1 MKNNPVQSLELS
13 ATECPICHTTDNATE
28 LYPAKL
34 SEDAFN
40 PETFSARRLP
50 DRVHYR
56 IVRCM
61 TCGLVRSDPVA
72 DPRIQAELY
81 AKAGFDYGEQVDNLR
96 ATYGRYLAKLAA
108 LGAPKG
114 ALLEIGG
121 GNGFVLQ
128 EALTQGYA
136 QVTGVEPSEAA
147 IASADPTIRPH
158 MVCDLMRP
166 GLFEAE
172 QFDVVCMFQTFDHIT
187 DPNTLLDECFRVLKP
202 GGFLL
207 CFNHDVDAPSARLLG
222 ERSPIVD
229 VEHPF
234 LYSPKTMARMAE
246 AHGFVVAE
254 CGAARNRVALRYLA
268 WLAPLPG
275 AIKQRAL
282 AWLKDSGIGR
292 LTFSVPLGNL
302 YFIARKPTTPSP
314 ARGGG

>member
-1 MKNNPVQSLELS
+1 MKTNSAPSLELS
-13 ATECPICHTTDNATE
+13 ATECPICHTTDNARE

-40 PETFSARRLP
+40 AETFSARRLP

-56 IVRCM
+56 IVRCNS
-61 TCGLVRSDPVA
+61 CSLVRSDPVA

-81 AKAGFDYGEQVDNLR
+81 AKASFDYGEQVGNLR
-96 ATYGRYLAKLAA
+96 ETYGRYLAKVAA
-108 LGAPKG
+108 LGGRKG
-114 ALLEIGG
+114 SLLEIGG

-128 EALTQGYA
+128 EALAQGYT
-136 QVTGVEPSEAA
+136 QVTGVEPSSAA
-147 IASADPTIRPH
+147 VASADPEIRPH
-158 MVCDLMRP
+158 MICDLMRP

-187 DPNTLLDECFRVLKP
+187 DPNALLDECRRVLKP

-207 CFNHDVDAPSARLLG
+207 CFNHDVDATSARLLG

-234 LYSPKTMARMAE
+234 LYSSKTMARVAQ

-254 CGAARNRVALRYLA
+254 SGPARNRVTARYLA

-275 AIKQRAL
+275 AIKRRAL
-282 AWLKDSGIGR
+282 AWLKDSRVGR
-292 LTFSVPLGNL
+292 LTVSLPLGNL
-302 YFIARKPTTPSP
+302 YFIARKP
-314 ARGGG
+314 

>member
-13 ATECPICHTTDNATE
+13 ATECPICHTTDNAVE

-34 SEDAFN
+34 SDDAFN

-56 IVRCM
+56 IVRCAS
-61 TCGLVRSDPVA
+61 CGLVRSDPVA
-72 DPRIQAELY
+72 DPSIQAELY
-81 AKAGFDYGEQVDNLR
+81 AKAGFDYGEQVGNLR
-96 ATYGRYLAKLAA
+96 ETYGRYLAKLEA
-108 LGAPKG
+108 LGAHKG
-114 ALLEIGG
+114 SLLEIGG

-128 EALTQGYA
+128 EALAQGYT
-136 QVTGVEPSEAA
+136 QVTGVEPSSAA
-147 IASADPTIRPH
+147 IASADPSIRPH
-158 MVCDLMRP
+158 MICDLMRP

-187 DPNTLLDECFRVLKP
+187 DPNALLDECFRVLKP

-207 CFNHDVDAPSARLLG
+207 CLNHNVEAPSARLLG

-234 LYSPKTMARMAE
+234 LYSPKTMARVAE
-246 AHGFVVAE
+246 AHGFVVTE
-254 CGAARNRVALRYLA
+254 SGPARNRVTVRYLA
-268 WLAPLPG
+268 WLAPLPAG
-275 AIKQRAL
+275 IKRRTL
-282 AWLKDSGIGR
+282 DWLKNAPIGR

-302 YFIARKPTTPSP
+302 YFIARKP
-314 ARGGG
+314 

>member
-13 ATECPICHTTDNATE
+13 ATECPICLTTDNAVE

-40 PETFSARRLP
+40 PGTFSARRLP

-56 IVRCM
+56 IVRCSS
-61 TCGLVRSDPVA
+61 CGLVRSDPVA

-81 AKAGFDYGEQVDNLR
+81 AKASFDYGEQVGNLR
-96 ATYGRYLAKLAA
+96 ETYGRYLAKLEA
-108 LGAPKG
+108 LGVRKG
-114 ALLEIGG
+114 SLLEIGG

-128 EALTQGYA
+128 EALAQGYA
-136 QVTGVEPSEAA
+136 QVTGVEPSSAA
-147 IASADPTIRPH
+147 VASADPSIRPS
-158 MVCDLMRP
+158 MICDRMRP
-166 GLFEAE
+166 GLFGAE

-187 DPNTLLDECFRVLKP
+187 DPNALLDECFRVLKP

-207 CFNHDVDAPSARLLG
+207 CLNHNVDAPSARVLG

-234 LYSPKTMARMAE
+234 LYSPATMARVTA
-246 AHGFVVAE
+246 AHGFTVADA
-254 CGAARNRVALRYLA
+254 GAARNRVTLRYLA
-268 WLAPLPG
+268 WLAPVPG
-275 AIKQRAL
+275 GIKRRML
-282 AWLKDSGIGR
+282 AWLKDSPIGR

-302 YFIARKPTTPSP
+302 YVIARKPE
-314 ARGGG
+314 

>member
-1 MKNNPVQSLELS
+1 MKNNSVQSLELR
-13 ATECPICHTTDNATE
+13 ATECPICHTMDNAIE

-34 SEDAFN
+34 SEAAFN

-56 IVRCM
+56 IVRCSS
-61 TCGLVRSDPVA
+61 CGLVRSDPVA

-81 AKAGFDYGEQVDNLR
+81 AKASFDYAEEVSNLR

-108 LGAPKG
+108 LGARKG

-121 GNGFVLQ
+121 GNGFLLE
-128 EALTQGYA
+128 EALAQGYSE
-136 QVTGVEPSEAA
+136 VTGVEPSAAA
-147 IASADPTIRPH
+147 IASADPAIRPH
-158 MVCDLMRP
+158 IMCDLMRP
-166 GLFEAE
+166 GLFVAG

-187 DPNTLLDECFRVLKP
+187 DPNALLDECFRVLKP

-207 CFNHDVDAPSARLLG
+207 CLNHNVDAPSARLLG

-234 LYSPKTMARMAE
+234 LYSPKTMARVAG
-246 AHGFVVAE
+246 AHGFVVADA
-254 CGAARNRVALRYLA
+254 GPARNRVTVRYLA

-275 AIKQRAL
+275 TIKRRAL
-282 AWLKDSGIGR
+282 AWLKGARIGR
-292 LTFSVPLGNL
+292 VTISVPLGNL
-302 YFIARKPTTPSP
+302 YFIARTP
-314 ARGGG
+314 GGEERR